1 MNNESTQSEQ
11 SRRTRRNAA
20 IGVTAGLLGGG
31 AIGLLIGVPSLTSA
45 ASDDTGSVAAAVVA
59 VADDGVADTIDGTAI
74 ETERPDPGVQLRA
87 LLQQLVDDDV
97 IDDAQ
102 ADAVTQ
108 LLIENRPE
116 RGERGEH
123 GPGRFERGPG
133 RDGEVIAGLLGI
145 DVETLRSELRAGN
158 SLAAIAEANEVD
170 PQTVIDSLV
179 AEASDH
185 VDLMVESE
193 RLTAEEAAAIK
204 ANLTERI
211 TARVNGEHPG
221 RG

>member
-1 MNNESTQSEQ
+1 M
-11 SRRTRRNAA
+11 
-20 IGVTAGLLGGG
+20 
-31 AIGLLIGVPSLTSA
+31 
-45 ASDDTGSVAAAVVA
+45 
-59 VADDGVADTIDGTAI
+59 
-74 ETERPDPGVQLRA
+74 QLRA

-116 RGERGEH
+116 RGERGERGEH
-123 GPGRFERGPG
+123 GPGRLERGPG
-133 RDGEVIAGLLGI
+133 HDGEVIAGLLGI
-145 DVETLRSELRAGN
+145 DVETLRSELRPAT
-158 SLAAIAEANEVD
+158 SVAAIAEANEVD

-211 TARVNGEHPG
+211 TAHVNGERPG